1 MTLRDGLARLKTA
14 AWLHR
19 PETQRVFELLDGAQG
34 RTRAVGGIVRDTLLD
49 RHRETPEIDFASEL
63 TPDEVTRRAVTAGVP
78 VYPTGIE
85 HGTVTLRMGDL
96 VAEVTTLREDVE
108 TYGRHAKVKFGTD
121 WRRDA
126 ERRDFT
132 LNALY
137 AGANGELFDPLGGVD
152 DCLAGIVRFIGDAD
166 QRIAEDRLRVYRF
179 FRFTA
184 SHGHERFDPVGL
196 AAVKRAAG
204 ALGELSAERVGAEM
218 RRMLQ
223 LPRVAT
229 TLATMVGAGVLD
241 LPPVLID
248 QLQLYEER
256 DPTPGFAGRL
266 ALITADGDGA
276 ELKDRWRLS
285 NGEAA
290 TAERVLLAARL
301 LVDAKLNEAA
311 YQFPSEAGEAVD
323 VAAALGAWDEARL
336 ASSRQRLDAIEVPKF
351 PVSGGDL
358 MKAGMKPGPKLGAE
372 LERLERSWIA
382 SSFRLTRDEL
392 LADLKR

>member
-1 MTLRDGLARLKTA
+1 MTTREGLARLSNA

-19 PETQRVFELLDGAQG
+19 PETQRVFALLDGAQG

-63 TPDEVTRRAVTAGVP
+63 TPDEVTRRAVAAGVP

-85 HGTVTLRMGDL
+85 HGTVTLRVDDL

-108 TYGRHAKVKFGTD
+108 TYGRHARVKFGTD

-137 AGANGELFDPLGGVD
+137 AGATGELFDPLGGVD

-184 SHGHERFDPVGL
+184 SHGHQRFDTAGL
-196 AAVKRAAG
+196 AAATRAAG
-204 ALGELSAERVGAEM
+204 TLGELSAERVGAEM
-218 RRMLQ
+218 RRMLE

-241 LPPVLID
+241 LPPALID
-248 QLQLYEER
+248 QLQAYEER
-256 DPTPGFAGRL
+256 DPAPGFAGRL
-266 ALITADGDGA
+266 ALMMADGNGA
-276 ELKDRWRLS
+276 GLKDRWRLS

-301 LVDAKLNEAA
+301 LADSNLDEAA
-311 YQFPSEAGEAVD
+311 YRFPGEAGEAVD
-323 VAAALGAWDEARL
+323 VAAALAGWDETRL
-336 ASSRQRLDAIEVPKF
+336 GSAKRRLHAIVVPKF

-358 MKAGMKPGPKLGAE
+358 VKAGMKPGPKLGAE

-382 SSFRLTRDEL
+382 SSFRLSRDEL
-392 LADLKR
+392 LAALKR